1 MQRRNK
7 RDRRATQYINHSLR
21 ASLPEPTL
29 DLGSNLGRYNAL
41 LDLICSNEANK
52 FTGTAHTRIDE
63 LEQLLA
69 RLSVLEDQSRMLLE
83 TGNHQHLNA
92 LDSSMTQTRKA
103 AERVENLIT
112 SELDDRRKEALARPI
127 TDFFPL
133 GWESVLAGVWTH
145 SMNTGGD
152 ESLAKMHVING
163 LHKLGHFASVPKDQ
177 ETTKIDMMD
186 LVNTASDSGNDMLND
201 STPPS
206 DTAKWFHECLMHPV
220 NCGDAPECW
229 EEWQAGKWNPPEI
242 ATR

>member
-21 ASLPEPTL
+21 ATLPEPTL

-69 RLSVLEDQSRMLLE
+69 RLSVLENKSRMLLE

-92 LDSSMTQTRKA
+92 LDSSMTQTRKSIDRIETVIA
-103 AERVENLIT
+103 

-133 GWESVLAGVWTH
+133 GWEKILAGVWTH
-145 SMNTGGD
+145 AMNTKNC
-152 ESLAKMHVING
+152 ESHAMMVAINC

-186 LVNTASDSGNDMLND
+186 LVNTAIDSGRALLND
-201 STPPS
+201 SSPPC
-206 DTAKWFHECLMHPV
+206 DTAKWFHECLTHPSV
-220 NCGDAPECW
+220 GGDAPEGW
-229 EEWQAGKWNPPEI
+229 DEWRQDKWNPV
-242 ATR
+242 A